1 MSIRCR
7 LALILALALPV
18 PLALSVALPAAA
30 SQMMDRGDF
39 ENAARAAAPMAG
51 SSYPWVRCAALYRAM
66 RRHAGPAELGR
77 DRWDEARRIDALL
90 TRGAALARAEEYGQP
105 WQSAK
110 IQAEVDVDA
119 VARLYLRRF
128 EAAILETGRPWTRD
142 PLWQSDNAE
151 CGGLL
156 DDL

>member
-1 MSIRCR
+1 MPDRR
-7 LALILALALPV
+7 LF
-18 PLALSVALPAAA
+18 LSVLAFLLLAAVPASA
-30 SQMMDRGDF
+30 SQMMDRRDF
-39 ENAARAAAPMAG
+39 DNAAEAAAPMAG

-105 WQSAK
+105 WPSAQV
-110 IQAEVDVDA
+110 QAEVDVDA

-142 PLWQSDNAE
+142 TLWQEDNDV